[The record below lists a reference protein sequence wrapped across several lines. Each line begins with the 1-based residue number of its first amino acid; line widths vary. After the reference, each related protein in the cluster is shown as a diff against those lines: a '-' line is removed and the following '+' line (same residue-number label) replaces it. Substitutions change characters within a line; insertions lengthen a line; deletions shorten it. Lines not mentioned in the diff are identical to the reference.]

1 MKLKD
6 IKMGNHSEWTAK
18 GYELPKFDID
28 KIRAETYRQPTWV
41 HFGAGNIFRA
51 FPAAV
56 LQQVL
61 NSGDCKKGVIVAEG
75 FDYEIIDKAYRAY
88 DNLSLLVCL
97 TSDGSIKKKVIASVA
112 ESLKADPLFEND
124 WKRLKEIFRNP
135 SLQMVSFTVTEKGYA
150 VPDKDL
156 KRGLNPASVMGKVAA
171 LLYCRYLEG
180 EIPLTMQSMDNC
192 SCNGDRLKD
201 AVISY
206 AQSWVKEKLVPEEFL
221 FYVRDSGKIAYPW
234 SMIDKITPR
243 PDVDVQSMLKEDG
256 FEDYNIIV
264 TQKNTYTAPFVNA
277 EETQYLVMEDIY
289 TNNRPPLELG
299 GALYTD
305 RETVEKVEKMKV
317 GTCLNPLHT
326 AMAIFGCLLG
336 YKRIS
341 EEMKDQDIREFVT
354 KLGCLEA
361 LPVVSDPKIIKP
373 QEFIDVVLNC
383 RLPNPFLPDTPQRI
397 ATDTSQKLP
406 IRFGGTIK
414 EYQKRGLGMEKLV
427 RIPLVLAGYAR
438 YLSGID
444 DNGKNFLLSTDPML
458 EELQAIVAP
467 LSVTEKKQDF
477 SCLKNLYSREDIF
490 GVDLYDAGLGERV
503 EIMTQELFSGC
514 GAVRKTLHKYVS
526 V

>member
-6 IKMGNHSEWTAK
+6 IKNGNNCEWTAK
-18 GYELPKFDID
+18 GYELPKFNID
-28 KIRAETYRQPTWV
+28 QMRAETYQQPTWV

-51 FPAAV
+51 FPAAI

-61 NSGDCKKGVIVAEG
+61 NSGSYNKGVIVAEG
-75 FDYEIIDKAYRAY
+75 FDYEIIDKAYKDY

-112 ESLKADPLFEND
+112 ESLKADPLFGSD
-124 WKRLKEIFRNP
+124 WKRLKEIFKNP

-150 VPDKDL
+150 APYEDL
-156 KRGLNPASVMGKVAA
+156 KRGLNPTSVMGKVTV
-171 LLYCRYLEG
+171 LLYYRYLTG

-192 SCNGDRLKD
+192 SCNGDKLKA
-201 AVISY
+201 AVVAY

-234 SMIDKITPR
+234 SMIDRITPR
-243 PDVDVQSMLKEDG
+243 PDGIVQSMLKADG
-256 FEDYNIIV
+256 FEDNNIII
-264 TQKNTYTAPFVNA
+264 TEKNTYTAPFVNA

-289 TNNRPPLELG
+289 TNKRPPLELG

-336 YKRIS
+336 CKRIS

-354 KLGCLEA
+354 KLGYLEA

-373 QEFIDVVLNC
+373 QEFIDFVLNR

-397 ATDTSQKLP
+397 ATDTSQKLS
-406 IRFGGTIK
+406 IRFGGTIR
-414 EYQKRGLGMEKLV
+414 EYQKQGLKMEKLV
-427 RIPLVLAGYAR
+427 LIPLVLAGYSR

-444 DNGKNFLLSTDPML
+444 DNGETFLPSPDPML
-458 EELQAIVAP
+458 KELRTIIAP
-467 LSVTEKKQDF
+467 LAVTEKKQDF
-477 SCLKNLYSREDIF
+477 SCLKDLYSREDVF
-490 GVDLYDAGLGERV
+490 GVDLYAAGLGKKIES
-503 EIMTQELFSGC
+503 MAQELFSGR
-514 GAVRKTLHKYVS
+514 GAVRRTLHKYVS